1 MSTGESD
8 ARLLLE
14 RVKELD
20 CLYGISRLFEQDG
33 VSLDDTLQAMVELL
47 PSAWQHADV
56 AEARIELNDRH
67 YATPSFRETPWLQT
81 CPVTVLGEIAGWVA
95 VAYVDERPECDEGP
109 FLIEERSL
117 LNAVSQRLGSYVE
130 REQAREQLVVH
141 QDNLRSLAAQ
151 LAVSEQQE
159 RRRVAELLH
168 DRVGQTLALLSIKL
182 AQARGATDDLSLNEM
197 LSEAKELVGELIEE
211 TRSLTFELCPP
222 ILYELGLHQAVE
234 WLGEEFQRGCGLEV
248 RVEQEGDPGLLSENL
263 RTTLYQAIRELL
275 TNVAKHAE
283 ARNVSVTLSG
293 RGDRVIIVVADDG
306 KGMGPQESASSHTAH
321 HGFGLFN
328 VRERVT
334 YLGGSMQL
342 DSREGSGTSVRL
354 EVPRDA

>member
-1 MSTGESD
+1 M
-8 ARLLLE
+8 
-14 RVKELD
+14 
-20 CLYGISRLFEQDG
+20 
-33 VSLDDTLQAMVELL
+33 
-47 PSAWQHADV
+47 
-56 AEARIELNDRH
+56 
-67 YATPSFRETPWLQT
+67 
-81 CPVTVLGEIAGWVA
+81 
-95 VAYVDERPECDEGP
+95 DERPECDEGP

-306 KGMGPQESASSHTAH
+306 KGMGPQESASRHTAH

-328 VRERVT
+328 VQERIT